1 MKKILVMPKSLE
13 NLGSVLDKE
22 IEGII
27 LPIKDLAVN
36 SSVYFTISDVKSI
49 INLTSKEICVVI
61 NKIMHSEDL
70 ELLEDTLIKLNKM
83 SVSKIF
89 FYDLAVMNMC
99 ERLKIRKEL
108 VVFQDHLN
116 ASLYSNNF
124 YQRRGIAYSVITMI
138 LRLMR

>member
-1 MKKILVMPKSLE
+1 MILEGVFMKKILVMPKSLE

-70 ELLEDTLIKLNKM
+70 
-83 SVSKIF
+83 
-89 FYDLAVMNMC
+89 
-99 ERLKIRKEL
+99 
-108 VVFQDHLN
+108 
-116 ASLYSNNF
+116 
-124 YQRRGIAYSVITMI
+124 
-138 LRLMR
+138 